1 MKKYFFILIAGIFA
15 ACTPEQYYVEP
26 AEPGPEPFELSA
38 RGLATMFASLP
49 MGAEQLREVYQAVGH
64 SSNNGYD
71 EEYTLDSLLLK
82 PGAGVGPGT
91 KARPTGT
98 PLREMVRGYLE
109 EHASTRSGI
118 DDLMELIAESGYQLY
133 WPYSED
139 WDGISYPVITF
150 DPGYGAE
157 SNYGFE
163 LSPSP
168 SGAIITDTL
177 TVDEALAQLRPVWVI
192 NSNSDAAFTPL
203 ELFAPAAQ
211 TAVYDYPPAPPGDG
225 GKDSPARLAP
235 SPFGRPSAS
244 ELLSNSIRDD
254 SGVTE
259 TGSILQNCGRPWPH
273 ERGGPTSGAQWGG
286 RSEAEV
292 LQNTFSAVKPESS
305 RPRRLMLKSFRML
318 RNYDSWFGGA
328 SEFWIKCGSVEG
340 FSAAT
345 EAELQLYSPSITDFM
360 IVVKRRDINKEV
372 PYEAIM
378 VSDFSTQLDKI
389 AFLVVEDDGG
399 TRTGWKCEATV
410 KIQSKSYGVSLD
422 IPYNEK
428 DDIVWRGQLSA
439 RFFEEEDIVTGRFG
453 DVICS
458 FELE

>member
-1 MKKYFFILIAGIFA
+1 MKKFFILLFAGLFA
-15 ACTPEQYYVEP
+15 ACTPDNNYYFEP
-26 AEPGPEPFELSA
+26 ATPGPEPFELSA
-38 RGLATMFASLP
+38 RGLAAMFASLP
-49 MGAEQLREVYQAVGH
+49 MGAQQLREVYDAVGV
-64 SSNNGYD
+64 SSHNGYD
-71 EEYTLDSLLLK
+71 EEYTLDSLLLR

-91 KARPTGT
+91 KAQPTGT
-98 PLREMVRGYLE
+98 PLREMVRAYLE
-109 EHASTRSGI
+109 EHAATRAGI
-118 DDLMELIAESGYQLY
+118 EDLMELIADSGYQLY

-157 SNYGFE
+157 SNYGYE
-163 LSPSP
+163 LSPGP

-177 TVDEALAQLRPVWVI
+177 TVDEALAQRRPVWVI

-203 ELFAPAAQ
+203 ELF
-211 TAVYDYPPAPPGDG
+211 V
-225 GKDSPARLAP
+225 
-235 SPFGRPSAS
+235 
-244 ELLSNSIRDD
+244 RDD

-259 TGSILQNCGRPWPH
+259 
-273 ERGGPTSGAQWGG
+273 
-286 RSEAEV
+286 AE
-292 LQNTFSAVKPESS
+292 TESS
-305 RPRRLMLKSFRML
+305 RPRRLMLKSFKML

-340 FSAAT
+340 FNAAT
-345 EAELQLYSPSITDFM
+345 EAELKLFSPSITDFM

-410 KIQSKSYGVSLD
+410 KIQSKAYGVSLD

>member
-1 MKKYFFILIAGIFA
+1 MKKFFILLFAGLFA
-15 ACTPEQYYVEP
+15 ACTPDNNYYFEP
-26 AEPGPEPFELSA
+26 ATPGPEPFELSA
-38 RGLATMFASLP
+38 RGLAAMFASLP
-49 MGAEQLREVYQAVGH
+49 MGAQQLREVYDAVGV
-64 SSNNGYD
+64 SSHNGYD
-71 EEYTLDSLLLK
+71 EEYTLDSLLLR

-91 KARPTGT
+91 KAQPTGT
-98 PLREMVRGYLE
+98 PLREMVRAYLE
-109 EHASTRSGI
+109 EHAATRAGI
-118 DDLMELIAESGYQLY
+118 DDLMELIADSGYQLY

-157 SNYGFE
+157 SNYGYE
-163 LSPSP
+163 LSPGP
-168 SGAIITDTL
+168 SGAVITDTL
-177 TVDEALAQLRPVWVI
+177 TVDEAIAQRRPVWVI

-203 ELFAPAAQ
+203 ELF
-211 TAVYDYPPAPPGDG
+211 V
-225 GKDSPARLAP
+225 
-235 SPFGRPSAS
+235 
-244 ELLSNSIRDD
+244 RDD
-254 SGVTE
+254 SVSTAQRKPCGTSTSFHPPHCASLV
-259 TGSILQNCGRPWPH
+259 GPPHSCGHGRPQS
-273 ERGGPTSGAQWGG
+273 RK
-286 RSEAEV
+286 
-292 LQNTFSAVKPESS
+292 TFSASVTPESS
-305 RPRRLMLKSFRML
+305 RPRRLMLKSFKML

-340 FSAAT
+340 FNAAT
-345 EAELQLYSPSITDFM
+345 EAELKLFSPSITDFM

-410 KIQSKSYGVSLD
+410 KIQSKAYGVSLD

>member
-1 MKKYFFILIAGIFA
+1 MKKILLLLAGLAA
-15 ACTPEQYYVEP
+15 ACTPEQYYDQP
-26 AEPGPEPFELSA
+26 AMPGPEPFELSA
-38 RGLATMFASLP
+38 RGLAVMFASLP
-49 MGAEQLREVYQAVGH
+49 MGTEQLREVYDAVGH
-64 SSNNGYD
+64 SSGNGYD
-71 EEYTLDSLLLK
+71 EEYTLDSLLLR

-91 KARPTGT
+91 KAQPAGT
-98 PLREMVRGYLE
+98 PLRDMVRDYLE
-109 EHASTRSGI
+109 VHAATRSGVG
-118 DDLMELIAESGYQLY
+118 DLMVLIAESGYQLY
-133 WPYSED
+133 WPYSD
-139 WDGISYPVITF
+139 SWDGESYPVITF

-157 SNYGFE
+157 SNYGYE
-163 LSPSP
+163 LSPGP

-177 TVDEALAQLRPVWVI
+177 TVDEALAQRRPVWVI

-203 ELFAPAAQ
+203 ELF
-211 TAVYDYPPAPPGDG
+211 V
-225 GKDSPARLAP
+225 
-235 SPFGRPSAS
+235 
-244 ELLSNSIRDD
+244 RDD
-254 SGVTE
+254 SGSTARRDGCK
-259 TGSILQNCGRPWPH
+259 TSAALRPSHCPSRPAGPSHSCGHGRPQFCN
-273 ERGGPTSGAQWGG
+273 RLSDSVT
-286 RSEAEV
+286 
-292 LQNTFSAVKPESS
+292 TESS
-305 RPRRLMLKSFRML
+305 RPRRLMLKSFKML

-345 EAELQLYSPSITDFM
+345 DAELQLYSPSVTDFM
-360 IVVKRRDINKEV
+360 IVVKRRDINKDI

-410 KIQSKSYGVSLD
+410 KIQSKAYGVTMD